1 MTNALLNVT
10 ILVNQ
15 WTYLHYTI
23 HTYIHTGLT
32 ALCPGLPG
40 WASTRK
46 VKPIWILL
54 KQETVGG
61 SGISWAICKSAPHSR
76 QITMPAPHH
85 SVFTGRMPLLPPNQQ
100 RQSTEG
106 TNVTILVNQWTY
118 LHYTNYN
125 NILTSIVTTL
135 IYLPLQYLWFILYVP
150 FWSDN
155 VIFVWRLWHSS
166 SIDVA
171 GIARPQRP
179 EQLVSHTRVTR
190 LVAWHSGR
198 TSVSGRRT
206 FPVLRSTCS
215 WWVTTNTTNEIQES
229 TGQLQK

>member
-1 MTNALLNVT
+1 MGESSFWYRPTRVVPDQRPLN
-10 ILVNQ
+10 
-15 WTYLHYTI
+15 
-23 HTYIHTGLT
+23 
-32 ALCPGLPG
+32 
-40 WASTRK
+40 
-46 VKPIWILL
+46 
-54 KQETVGG
+54 
-61 SGISWAICKSAPHSR
+61 
-76 QITMPAPHH
+76 
-85 SVFTGRMPLLPPNQQ
+85 GRCCCCC
-100 RQSTEG
+100 
-106 TNVTILVNQWTY
+106 
-118 LHYTNYN
+118 
-125 NILTSIVTTL
+125 IVTTL

-229 TGQLQK
+229 TGQLQKYRNLQDHWDHWYKAKFNKTLITQAHTRSRFMAITRDNLLWTSKECQHFAGAKFSLPKCSCWQPQKHSY